1 MSVRLLNAAV
11 LAALVVL
18 PARPAA
24 WGLDV
29 HRFITDKAIDLLPD
43 AIRPFY
49 QKHRAF
55 IVERSVDPDLWRVAG
70 FEDEPPRHFVDLDAY
85 GRPPFAELPRDYDR
99 AVERYGEEF
108 VRRNGTLPWRAAEV
122 HGQLRR
128 AFEDQARGGRGYA
141 LDNIRL
147 HSAVLAHYV
156 EDGHVP
162 FHAVLNYDGQLTGQ
176 HGIHSRWESELVM
189 RTVKSLTIAP
199 PPVVPVVDVRTFMW
213 TVLEQSFPH
222 AETIL
227 ASDKRAVAGRE
238 LYDDGYFAI
247 LDADTRP
254 IVEARLSAAVS
265 AVAGAIVGAWEA
277 GGKPQLPLEPRREPR
292 RINRTP

>member
-1 MSVRLLNAAV
+1 MPARLL
-11 LAALVVL
+11 LALLLVAIVFA
-18 PARPAA
+18 PARPEA

-29 HRFITDKAIDLLPD
+29 HRFITERAIDLLPD
-43 AIRPFY
+43 DIRPFY

-55 IVERSVDPDLWRVAG
+55 IVERSIDPDLWRVAG
-70 FEDEPPRHFVDLDAY
+70 FEDEPPRHFVDMDAY
-85 GRPPFAELPRDYDR
+85 GTPPFAGLPRDYDR
-99 AVERYGEEF
+99 AVERYGVEF
-108 VRRNGTLPWRAAEV
+108 VRRNGTLPWRTAEV

-128 AFEDQARGGRGYA
+128 AFEDQAKGRRGYT
-141 LDNIRL
+141 LDNIRF

-189 RTVKSLTIAP
+189 RTVKDLRLAP
-199 PPVVPVVDVRTFMW
+199 PPVVPVTDVRTFMW
-213 TVLEQSFPH
+213 QVLEDSFPH

-227 ASDKRAVAGRE
+227 ASDKRAAAGRE
-238 LYDDGYFAI
+238 FYDDEYFAM

-254 IVEARLSAAVS
+254 IVEARLSAAIS
-265 AVAGAIVGAWEA
+265 AVAGAIAGAWEA
-277 GGKPQLPLEPRREPR
+277 GGKPALPLETKREPR
-292 RINRTP
+292 RIARP

>member
-1 MSVRLLNAAV
+1 MSARLLIAA
-11 LAALVVL
+11 LFAALVL
-18 PARPAA
+18 QPARPVA

-29 HRFITDKAIDLLPD
+29 HRFITDKAIDALPE

-70 FEDEPPRHFVDLDAY
+70 FEDEPPRHFVDMDAY

-99 AVERYGEEF
+99 AVERYGVEF
-108 VRRNGTLPWRAAEV
+108 VRRNGTLPWRTAEV
-122 HGQLRR
+122 HGQLKR
-128 AFEDQARGGRGYA
+128 AFEEMAKGGRGYTV
-141 LDNIRL
+141 DNIRF

-176 HGIHSRWESELVM
+176 HGIHGRWESELVM
-189 RTVKSLTIAP
+189 RNLKQLTLAP
-199 PPVVPVVDVRTFMW
+199 PAVTPVTDARTFMW
-213 TVLEQSFPH
+213 KVLEESFPH

-227 ASDKRAVAGRE
+227 ASDKRAVAGRDF
-238 LYDDGYFAI
+238 YDDGYFAT
-247 LDADTRP
+247 LDTDTRP
-254 IVEARLSAAVS
+254 IVEARLSAAIS

-277 GGKPQLPLEPRREPR
+277 GGKPALPLEPKREPR
-292 RINRTP
+292 RVNRTP